1 VSDAHGP
8 LHVAVLS
15 CGDLGREVAN
25 ALIGIPEVSNVCL
38 VTAPYRRR
46 PLGLVGKVRHVW
58 RTQGPAGFAS
68 IAADKVRRALADGT
82 HDGTGAPPAGPALTA
97 QVEHLHVA
105 DFHDETCRTAL
116 RERAPDLG
124 VLAGT
129 YILRPEVFEIPR
141 LGCINLHSGK
151 APEYRGAA
159 PAFWELY
166 NGEHEVGITVHRVVA
181 SLDAGDIIAQE
192 TFPLDN
198 APMEDPMDYIARYR
212 HEVLRPNGVRL
223 VVQAVAAIARGAE
236 SARTQDPSRAATY
249 RTPGHREVRELR
261 RRVGARRGR
270 GAA

>member
-1 VSDAHGP
+1 MTDAATQ
-8 LHVAVLS
+8 LRVAVFS
-15 CGDLGREVAN
+15 CGDLGCEVAN
-25 ALIGIPEVSNVCL
+25 ALSAIPEVRGVCL
-38 VTAPYRRR
+38 VIAPYRR
-46 PLGLVGKVRHVW
+46 PVGIVGKVRQVW

-68 IAADKVRRALADGT
+68 IAADKVRRAISGAAYDGDET
-82 HDGTGAPPAGPALTA
+82 VAASRVAPA
-97 QVEHLHVA
+97 VETLHVS
-105 DFHDETCRTAL
+105 DFHDEECRAAL

-166 NGEHEVGITVHRVVA
+166 NGEREVGITVHRVVA
-181 SLDAGDIIAQE
+181 SLDAGAIIAQE
-192 TFPLDN
+192 TFPLDS
-198 APMEDPMDYIARYR
+198 APLEDPTAYIARYR
-212 HEVLRPNGVRL
+212 REVLRPNGVRM
-223 VVQAVAAIARGAE
+223 VVQAVADIARGT
-236 SARTQDPSRAATY
+236 ARECAQDPSRAAMY

-261 RRVGARRGR
+261 RRVGARRSR

>member
-1 VSDAHGP
+1 
-8 LHVAVLS
+8 VLS

-25 ALIGIPEVSNVCL
+25 ALIDIPEVREVCL

-68 IAADKVRRALADGT
+68 IAADKVRRAFADGT
-82 HDGTGAPPAGPALTA
+82 HADGTHNGTGGSHTGPALTPT
-97 QVEHLHVA
+97 VEHLHVA
-105 DFHDETCRTAL
+105 DFHEENCRTAL

-223 VVQAVAAIARGAE
+223 VVQAVAAIARGAV
-236 SARTQDPSRAATY
+236 SARAQDPSKAATY